1 MKKIKG
7 IVPEL
12 VLTVALVVG
21 TVIILTGVLISSTY
35 EPEVAEPP
43 VSTAQAEVQQVQ
55 EAAPEPVVV
64 EEYEPMEILPTWMT
78 KLGITLRELYEWVAL
93 VITEAGDQSDECQ
106 RAVASVV
113 LNRYH
118 SPYYPNTIHGVITQ
132 HGQYEPVIKGKTDY
146 YIDVMENIEP
156 ISEEKFEEFER
167 ALENVLYVIENGSTL
182 PSEDY
187 VYQAQ
192 FDQGVDVIQIG
203 SEKFGRRVK

>member
-1 MKKIKG
+1 MMLEKILIAG
-7 IVPEL
+7 LTAGCITITGALGFYAVAVNQEPEPEK
-12 VLTVALVVG
+12 VVEVQKNEVVE
-21 TVIILTGVLISSTY
+21 TQESAPEIIEEIPY
-35 EPEVAEPP
+35 EPI
-43 VSTAQAEVQQVQ
+43 
-55 EAAPEPVVV
+55 
-64 EEYEPMEILPTWMT
+64 EILPTWMT
-78 KLGITLRELYEWVAL
+78 KLGITFRELYEWVAL

-146 YIDVMENIEP
+146 YIDVMENNEP

-167 ALENVLYVIENGSTL
+167 ALENVLYVIENGNTL
-182 PSEDY
+182 PGDDY

-192 FDQGVDVIQIG
+192 FDQGSDVIPIG
-203 SEKFGRRVK
+203 SEKFGRKVVKE

>member
-1 MKKIKG
+1 MMLEKILIAG
-7 IVPEL
+7 LAAGCITITGALGFYAIVVNQEPEPEK
-12 VLTVALVVG
+12 VVEVQKNEVVE
-21 TVIILTGVLISSTY
+21 TQEPAPEIIEEIPY
-35 EPEVAEPP
+35 EPI
-43 VSTAQAEVQQVQ
+43 
-55 EAAPEPVVV
+55 
-64 EEYEPMEILPTWMT
+64 EILPTWMT
-78 KLGITLRELYEWVAL
+78 KLGITFRELYEWVAL

-118 SPYYPNTIHGVITQ
+118 SSYYPNTIHGVITQ

-146 YIDVMENIEP
+146 YIDVMENNEP

-167 ALENVLYVIENGSTL
+167 ALENVLYVIENGNTL
-182 PSEDY
+182 PEDDY

-203 SEKFGRRVK
+203 SEKFGRRVKVKE

>member
-1 MKKIKG
+1 MMLEKILIAG
-7 IVPEL
+7 LTAGCITITGALGFYAIVVNQEPEPEK
-12 VLTVALVVG
+12 VVEVQKNEVVE
-21 TVIILTGVLISSTY
+21 TQEPAPEIIEEIPY
-35 EPEVAEPP
+35 EPI
-43 VSTAQAEVQQVQ
+43 
-55 EAAPEPVVV
+55 
-64 EEYEPMEILPTWMT
+64 EILPTWMT

-146 YIDVMENIEP
+146 YIDIMENNEP

-167 ALENVLYVIENGSTL
+167 ALENVLYVIENGNTL
-182 PSEDY
+182 PEDDY

-192 FDQGVDVIQIG
+192 FDQGSDVIRIG
-203 SEKFGRRVK
+203 SEKFGRKVVKE

>member
-1 MKKIKG
+1 MMLEKILIAG
-7 IVPEL
+7 LAAGCITITGALGFYAIVVNQEPEPEK
-12 VLTVALVVG
+12 VVEVQKNEVVE
-21 TVIILTGVLISSTY
+21 TQEPAPEIIEEIPY
-35 EPEVAEPP
+35 EPI
-43 VSTAQAEVQQVQ
+43 
-55 EAAPEPVVV
+55 
-64 EEYEPMEILPTWMT
+64 EILPTWMT
-78 KLGITLRELYEWVAL
+78 KLGITFRELYEWVAL

-118 SPYYPNTIHGVITQ
+118 SSYYPNTIHGVITQ

-146 YIDVMENIEP
+146 YIDVMENNEP

-167 ALENVLYVIENGSTL
+167 ALENVLYVIENGNTL
-182 PSEDY
+182 PEDDY

-203 SEKFGRRVK
+203 SEKFGRKVVKE

>member
-1 MKKIKG
+1 MLEKILIAG
-7 IVPEL
+7 LTAGCITITGALGFYAIVVNQEPEPEK
-12 VLTVALVVG
+12 VVEVQKNEVVE
-21 TVIILTGVLISSTY
+21 TQEPAPEIIEEIPY
-35 EPEVAEPP
+35 EPI
-43 VSTAQAEVQQVQ
+43 
-55 EAAPEPVVV
+55 
-64 EEYEPMEILPTWMT
+64 EILPTWMT

-146 YIDVMENIEP
+146 YIDIMENNEP

-167 ALENVLYVIENGSTL
+167 ALENVLYVIENGNTL
-182 PSEDY
+182 PGDDY

-192 FDQGVDVIQIG
+192 FDQGSDVIRIG
-203 SEKFGRRVK
+203 SEKFGRKVVKE

>member
-1 MKKIKG
+1 MMLEKILIAG
-7 IVPEL
+7 LAAGCITITGALGFYAIVVNQEPEPEK
-12 VLTVALVVG
+12 VVEVQKNEVVE
-21 TVIILTGVLISSTY
+21 TQEPAPEIIQEIPY
-35 EPEVAEPP
+35 EPI
-43 VSTAQAEVQQVQ
+43 
-55 EAAPEPVVV
+55 
-64 EEYEPMEILPTWMT
+64 EILPTWMT
-78 KLGITLRELYEWVAL
+78 KLGIAFRELYEWVAL

-118 SPYYPNTIHGVITQ
+118 SSYYPNTIHGVITQ

-146 YIDVMENIEP
+146 YIDVMENNEP

-167 ALENVLYVIENGSTL
+167 ALENVLYVIENGNTL
-182 PSEDY
+182 PEDDY
-187 VYQAQ
+187 LYQAQ

>member
-1 MKKIKG
+1 MMLEKILIAG
-7 IVPEL
+7 LAAGCITITGALGFYAIVVNQEPEPEK
-12 VLTVALVVG
+12 VVEVQKNEVVE
-21 TVIILTGVLISSTY
+21 TQEPAPEIIEEIPY
-35 EPEVAEPP
+35 EPI
-43 VSTAQAEVQQVQ
+43 
-55 EAAPEPVVV
+55 
-64 EEYEPMEILPTWMT
+64 EILPTWMT
-78 KLGITLRELYEWVAL
+78 KLGITFRELYEWVAL

-118 SPYYPNTIHGVITQ
+118 SSYYPNTIHGVITQ

-146 YIDVMENIEP
+146 YIDVMENNEP

-167 ALENVLYVIENGSTL
+167 ALENVLYVIENGNTL
-182 PSEDY
+182 PEDDY